1 MTVAFEQAAIEVEK
15 KAEFGELKNAIDR
28 AFGADRVER
37 FLNQV
42 SKKGFRIRDWDS
54 VLGKRVLE
62 AVDQDL
68 SRSGKKAKQLYE
80 ALTVSDQAQIRE
92 FYLFRIEEVDP
103 KLRTKFH
110 KIYQY
115 Y

>member
-1 MTVAFEQAAIEVEK
+1 MGFEQATIKVEKEAEFEELKSAIE
-15 KAEFGELKNAIDR
+15 R
-28 AFGADRVER
+28 ALAPATAER
-37 FLNQV
+37 FLSQI
-42 SKKGFRIRDWDS
+42 SKRRFRVRDWDS

-62 AVDQDL
+62 AVDEEWR
-68 SRSGKKAKQLYE
+68 RSGKRTQQLYD

-92 FYLFRIEEVDP
+92 LYLFRVEDVDP

-110 KIYQY
+110 RIYQY

>member
-1 MTVAFEQAAIEVEK
+1 VGFEQATIKVEK
-15 KAEFGELKNAIDR
+15 EAEFEELKGAIDR
-28 AFGADRVER
+28 AFAADKVER

-62 AVDQDL
+62 AVDQEL
-68 SRSGKKAKQLYE
+68 RRSEKRAHQIYE
-80 ALTVSDQAQIRE
+80 ALTVSDRAQSRE
-92 FYLFRIEEVDP
+92 FYLFKVEEVDP